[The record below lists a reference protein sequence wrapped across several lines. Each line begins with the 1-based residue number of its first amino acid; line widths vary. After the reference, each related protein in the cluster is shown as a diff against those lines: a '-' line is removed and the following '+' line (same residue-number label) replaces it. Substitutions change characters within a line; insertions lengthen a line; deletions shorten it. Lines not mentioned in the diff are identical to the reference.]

1 MLQGGLP
8 SLSYVTSGG
17 KELVIVTF
25 AGCFVEY
32 ALNACVFVLPDGV
45 LLLLVGF
52 CARLRE

>member
-8 SLSYVTSGG
+8 SLSYVSSGG
-17 KELVIVTF
+17 KGLVIVTF
-25 AGCFVEY
+25 TGCSVGY
-32 ALNACVFVLPDGV
+32 ALKCCVFVLPDGV

>member
-25 AGCFVEY
+25 TGCSVGY
-32 ALNACVFVLPDGV
+32 ALNCCVFVLPDGV
-45 LLLLVGF
+45 LLMLVGF